1 MHPFLAPD
9 FLIRWST
16 LTPEHIETDIRHA
29 LDLSKQNV
37 EAICAQDLA
46 SATYDSTFLAIEQ
59 ATEVLGRGWGRLQHL
74 DSVNDNPAQREG
86 LNQMLPEVSDFYS
99 SIPLNARLWQ
109 VIESVAAS
117 PAIAALPA
125 VKQRFVQETLAD
137 FRQAGADLPPENKQ
151 RVAAIDAELSKLT
164 QAYAEHVLDSTN
176 AWELIIDDEAKL
188 AGLPES
194 ARAAAA
200 ANARAKARSAG
211 VPPASAIDNEPAT
224 AEQAP
229 TMGSDPAGA
238 GTLEDDGH
246 RPPLQDNSHTLSLED
261 DGHTPPLQDDTAP
274 LQSPTWR
281 FTLHAPSMLPVMQ
294 HLQDDPIRRQMWEA
308 STRVGAYGAYDN
320 SPLVWQILQ
329 LRQEKAA
336 ILGHGHFADLTLQRR
351 MAKTGRTALG
361 FIEDLHTRIHRTF
374 LAEHRQLAHYKSA
387 KTQQSEAPLEPWE
400 VGYWAERQRQD
411 DYDFDEE
418 ALRPYFPVD
427 GVMSG
432 MFEIA
437 SRLFGITIRKLDTIY
452 LAPGTATEAN
462 TIDGAVEVWHPEC
475 SFYEIH
481 DSKTAA
487 HLGSFYAD
495 WHPRESKRGGAWMN
509 SLHTGALGEP
519 HLGLIIGNLTP
530 PVDGKPA
537 LLTHGEVETI
547 FHEFGHLLHGM
558 LSEVAVKSLSGTNV
572 PWDFVELPSQI
583 MENFCWDRQSL
594 DLFARHNE
602 TDAAIPEVLFAKMIA
617 ARNYLSASVF
627 MRQLAHAKLDLEL
640 HSRLAAYLGKDLDAV
655 DREILADYRAPL
667 NTETPSMVRRF
678 NHLFSDPTGYAAG
691 YYSYK
696 WAEVL
701 DADAFTRFQREGI
714 LNADTGRAFRQHI
727 LSQGNSTTPEE
738 LYRRFMGRD
747 PQLDPLLVRAGLA

>member
-9 FLIRWST
+9 FHIRWST
-16 LTPEHIETDIRHA
+16 LTPEHIEPDIRHA
-29 LDLSKQNV
+29 LALSKQNIA
-37 EAICAQDLA
+37 AICAQDPA
-46 SATYDSTFLAIEQ
+46 TATYAETFLALEK

-74 DSVNDNPAQREG
+74 DAVNDNPAQREA
-86 LNQMLPEVSDFYS
+86 LNKMLPEVSDFYS
-99 SIPLNARLWQ
+99 SIPLNARLWE

-117 PAIAALPA
+117 PAIAELTP
-125 VKQRFVQETLAD
+125 VQQRFVGETLAD
-137 FRQAGADLPPENKQ
+137 FRQAGADLPPEQKQ
-151 RVAAIDAELSKLT
+151 RIAAIDAELSKLT

-176 AWELIIDDEAKL
+176 AWELIIDDETIL
-188 AGLPES
+188 AGLPTS
-194 ARAAAA
+194 AKAAAA
-200 ANARAKARSAG
+200 ANARANARSAG
-211 VPPASAIDNEPAT
+211 VPPASSTGEEPEIAEST
-224 AEQAP
+224 A
-229 TMGSDPAGA
+229 
-238 GTLEDDGH
+238 L
-246 RPPLQDNSHTLSLED
+246 
-261 DGHTPPLQDDTAP
+261 
-274 LQSPTWR
+274 PTWR
-281 FTLHAPSMLPVMQ
+281 FTLHAPSMVPVMQ
-294 HLQDDPIRRQMWEA
+294 HLNDEAIRRQMWEA
-308 STRVGAYGAYDN
+308 STRVGAYGEYDN

-329 LRQEKAA
+329 LRQDKAT
-336 ILGHGHFADLTLQRR
+336 ILGHDHFADLTLQRR

-361 FIEDLHTRIHRTF
+361 FIEDLHARIHPTF
-374 LAEHRQLAHYKSA
+374 LAEYRQLTHYKAA
-387 KTQQSEAPLEPWE
+387 KTSQPESPLEPWQ
-400 VGYWAERQRQD
+400 VGFWAERQRQD

-427 GVMSG
+427 GVMAG

-437 SRLFGITIRKLDTIY
+437 SRLFGISIRNMKTLY
-452 LAPGTATEAN
+452 LEPGTTAQSNKTE
-462 TIDGAVEVWHPEC
+462 DAVEVWHPEC
-475 SFYEIH
+475 AFYEIH
-481 DSKTAA
+481 DSASGA

-495 WHPRESKRGGAWMN
+495 WHPRASKRGGAWMN

-530 PVDGKPA
+530 PVDGNPA

-558 LSEVAVKSLSGTNV
+558 LSEVPVKSLSGTNV

-583 MENFCWDRQSL
+583 MENFCWDRASL
-594 DLFARHNE
+594 DLFARHHE
-602 TDAAIPEVLFAKMIA
+602 TDAPIPDALFVKMMA

-640 HSRLAAYLGKDLDAV
+640 HSHLAAYLGKDLDTV
-655 DREILADYRAPL
+655 DREILADYRPPL
-667 NTETPSMVRRF
+667 NTETPSMARRF

-701 DADAFTRFQREGI
+701 DADAFTRFQSEGI

-727 LSQGNSTTPEE
+727 LSQGNSTPPEE

-747 PQLDPLLVRAGLA
+747 PQLDPLLIRAGLA